1 MFRSSLRRCATQ
13 ARTAATAAL
22 LSQTRAALPIARR
35 QILTPQ
41 SSIAS
46 LNRIASITR
55 AYSSE
60 AVAEQSEETSSESP
74 EPLVRFAE
82 LEGINGNLLNAIV
95 KDMSYDTMT
104 PVQAKTI
111 KPALKGTDIVAQA
124 KTGTGKTIAFLLP
137 LLQRM
142 IEEDPSLASKGARR
156 DARADDIRG
165 IVLSPTRELAEQIA
179 DEARRLVKH
188 TGLVVQCAVGGT
200 DKRGML
206 NQTRRQGCHLLVATP
221 GRLNDLLSDTGSG
234 IGAPNLAALVLDEA
248 DRMLDTGFERELNE
262 IIRALPRPEE
272 KTRQTMLV
280 SATIPDSVIRL
291 ARSMV
296 RANDFEFVQTIPEN
310 ESLTHDKV
318 PQHIV
323 PITGWTNAFP
333 TLFEL
338 IDRENAKARE
348 NPEGLPFKAIVYFN
362 TTSLVELGGELAYQ
376 RRANARDR
384 NEPFINSYVMQSKLS
399 QNQRQKAADMFR
411 QARSGVLF
419 SSDVTARGMDFPNV
433 THVIQVD
440 TPRDRESYIHR
451 LGRTGRQNK
460 EGQGWLIIPHASIS
474 SARKLL
480 TGLPIKQNSELESAE
495 TNVEGGE
502 TTPSHETIKALFGA
516 IPRRLLGTA
525 YSSMFGVA
533 NDKIELAEDVN
544 KWTRLGWGWDSPPFV
559 SPSWVNKMGL
569 GKAKGMNV
577 QDRQSRDDQR
587 SESGDAFDAMS
598 SNIRRDDSRSRSG
611 FGGGRS
617 SGGYGDRSSG
627 RGGYGGRDGG
637 RGGYGDRSGGRG
649 GYGGRSGGRGG
660 YGDRSGGRGGYG
672 DRNGGRDRHDAGSS
686 F

>member
-22 LSQTRAALPIARR
+22 VSQTRAALPIARR

-46 LNRIASITR
+46 INRIASITR

-60 AVAEQSEETSSESP
+60 AVAQQPEETSSESA

-82 LEGINGNLLNAIV
+82 LEGINANLLNAIL

-142 IEEDPSLASKGARR
+142 IEEDTSLANKGARR
-156 DARADDIRG
+156 AARSDDIRG

-221 GRLNDLLSDTGSG
+221 GRLNDLLSDPTSG

-248 DRMLDTGFERELNE
+248 DRMLDVGFERELNE

-376 RRANARDR
+376 RRANARNN

-411 QARSGVLF
+411 QTRSGVLF

-474 SARKLL
+474 AARKLL

-502 TTPSHETIKALFGA
+502 TTPSHESTKALFGA
-516 IPRRLLGTA
+516 IPRRMLSTA

-533 NDKIELAEDVN
+533 TDKIDLAEDVN
-544 KWTRLGWGWDSPPFV
+544 KWTRLGWGWDAPPFV
-559 SPSWVNKMGL
+559 SPVWVNKMGL
-569 GKAKGMNV
+569 GKARGMNV

-587 SESGDAFDAMS
+587 SESGDPFDAMS
-598 SNIRRDDSRSRSG
+598 SNIRRDDSRGRGG

-617 SGGYGDRSSG
+617 GGGYGRS
-627 RGGYGGRDGG
+627 RDGG

-649 GYGGRSGGRGG
+649 GYGGRSGG
-660 YGDRSGGRGGYG
+660 GRGGYG
-672 DRNGGRDRHDAGSS
+672 DRNGGRDRYDAGSS